1 MNLRFQSM
9 DAANFQSLRSAV
21 AQGLASGEARSAAQ
35 VLDRLEAKY
44 AALVDAQKLMDATEA
59 DNLHEETSLG
69 KPIGTER
76 L

>member
-1 MNLRFQSM
+1 M
-9 DAANFQSLRSAV
+9 DAANSQSLRSAV

-44 AALVDAQKLMDATEA
+44 AALVDAEKMIDEIAD
-59 DNLHEETSLG
+59 DNLHHEVGTG
-69 KPIGTER
+69 KPVGKEG